1 MTTELHIRK
10 AKLANTTNTSPN
22 LVSLSITQRNRK
34 LPLDKIQ
41 PPKKQKKWYC
51 FNFAVF
57 FIQIGHN

>member
-41 PPKKQKKWYC
+41 PPKNRKNGTASILQSSSYR
-51 FNFAVF
+51 
-57 FIQIGHN
+57 